1 MARREVTGRRPRA
14 TAVRSKRKPGPPQLT
29 DPDAIE
35 PMPYSGESSVAART
49 KAAPIRGPPTP
60 TAVYSIASFAA
71 AFGISESMY
80 FKLRAEGR
88 GPREMRLGSRVFITF
103 EAAERWR
110 IEREAATV
118 ATE

>member
-1 MARREVTGRRPRA
+1 MARREVTGRRPYA
-14 TAVRSKRKPGPPQLT
+14 TAVRSKRRPGPPQLI

-35 PMPYSGESSVAART
+35 PTPHSEPSAART
-49 KAAPIRGPPTP
+49 KAVPIRGPPTP

-80 FKLRAEGR
+80 FKLRAEGK

-118 ATE
+118 AAE

>member
-1 MARREVTGRRPRA
+1 MARREVTGGRPRA

-35 PMPYSGESSVAART
+35 PTPHSEPSVAART
-49 KAAPIRGPPTP
+49 KAAPIRGPLTP

-71 AFGISESMY
+71 AFGISQSMY

-88 GPREMRLGSRVFITF
+88 GPREMRLGARVFITH
-103 EAAERWR
+103 ESAERWR
-110 IEREAATV
+110 IEREAATI
-118 ATE
+118 AAE

>member
-1 MARREVTGRRPRA
+1 MARGEITGRRPRT
-14 TAVRSKRKPGPPQLT
+14 TAVRSKRKPGPPRLA
-29 DPDAIE
+29 DPSAIE
-35 PMPYSGESSVAART
+35 PTPHSETTVAART

-71 AFGISESMY
+71 AFGISQSMY

-88 GPREMRLGSRVFITF
+88 GPREMRLGSRVFITH

-118 ATE
+118 AAE